1 MSASIYSNQKTYTAF
16 KGPHVLAQGSLGE
29 ASKAALEMQRKEPHA
44 SVLVFDDDSG
54 QVVDLV
60 ESRPA
65 RDSSRG
71 PGRPKLGVIAREV
84 TLLPRHWDWLNE
96 QPGGASVALRKL
108 VEDARRNRAGIN
120 RVRAAQESVYKFLSA
135 LAGNESGFEEALR
148 ALYRGDQKRF
158 DSLIKSWPGDI
169 PAYARR
175 LAAVAFE
182 RTTG

>member
-1 MSASIYSNQKTYTAF
+1 MKASPYSEKTYTAF
-16 KGPHVLAQGSLGE
+16 KGSHVLAQGSLAE
-29 ASKAALEMQRKEPHA
+29 ASKAALEIHKKEPHA
-44 SVLVFDDDSG
+44 SVLMFDDDSG
-54 QVVDLV
+54 QVVDLDRNLSP
-60 ESRPA
+60 SREP
-65 RDSSRG
+65 SRG

-108 VEDARRNRAGIN
+108 VEEARRNRAGMN
-120 RVRAAQESVYKFLSA
+120 RVRAAQESVYQFLGA
-135 LAGNESGFEEALR
+135 LAGNEPGFEEALR

-182 RTTG
+182 RPAT